1 MLSFV
6 SDGDP
11 RPVHRQIRDQVLGE
25 LARGVARAGDPLPS
39 ARSLG
44 GQLGINLHTV
54 EKAYL
59 ALQADGVVV
68 RDRRRRL
75 LISPP
80 VAASAE
86 FRRDW
91 DDRLR
96 PLLAEGLARGLV
108 KLEIGRR
115 VGELLAEVPDS
126 APDGDSG

>member
-1 MLSFV
+1 
-6 SDGDP
+6 
-11 RPVHRQIRDQVLGE
+11 
-25 LARGVARAGDPLPS
+25 
-39 ARSLG
+39 
-44 GQLGINLHTV
+44 V

-96 PLLAEGLARGLV
+96 PFLAEGLARGLV